1 MRRNH
6 PLNRLICQ
14 VLAASALSFGATAQ
28 VIKPMPTGE
37 MILNLK
43 KLNVLGSAMYIAA
56 HPDDENTIMLSWL
69 AKERKVRT
77 SYLSITRGDGGQNLI
92 GPEQAELMGLIRTQE
107 LLAARSIDGPEQYFT
122 RANDFGFS
130 KTTEETLQIWGKDVV
145 LGDVVWRIRN
155 LRPDVIICRFPP
167 DARAGHGNHSAS
179 AALAEE
185 AFAAAA
191 DPTKFPEQLK
201 FVKPWQAKRIVWNT
215 FNFGTVAQTQKPAE
229 KDFIQVDIG
238 VYNPLLGKNY
248 GEIAAISRT
257 NHKSQGFGSA
267 LQRGEAFEYFSH
279 TAGEPAKASLFD
291 GISISVSNKQI
302 LDLLKQIQQQYKI
315 NQPSAS
321 LPDLIKLKKLT
332 AKEQQFNH
340 QLLDEIIL
348 ACAGL
353 WAEAIVPEANYAVGD
368 SIPVTVNA
376 IYRASGPVKV
386 SGQLNG
392 SAINLQD
399 NRLLSMKYAVKA
411 SKSDVTQPYYLQN
424 EHPIGYYI
432 IHKQEQIG
440 HPENSNG
447 LTAKVQFDIEGEKI
461 DVNLPILYKFT
472 DPIKG
477 EQYQPLVIA
486 PKVTATLSDQAYLFV
501 NGQPKAIEVNL
512 KSFTKNVAGDLIPV
526 LPVGW
531 KSSPEKISFSLTQK
545 GDGQLAIF
553 TITPAANASS
563 AVLSLDVN
571 IAGDTESKGFK
582 TIRYDHIPNITLF
595 PNATAK
601 LEVVDI
607 KIAGKRIAYL
617 DGAGDLVAGAL
628 QQIGYEV
635 VHLSTSQ
642 VMLSELSGYDAIVTG
657 VRFFNV
663 NEEARNVHTKL
674 MDYVKN
680 GGVLL
685 EQYNVNNGLK
695 SANFG
700 PYPFRLVNKRV
711 TEEDA
716 KVTFIKPNH
725 VALNSP
731 NKITAK
737 DFEGWVQERGLYFA
751 DNIDP
756 QYETILRMNDTGETA
771 NDGSLLIANYG
782 KGKFVYTS
790 LSFFRQLPA
799 GVPGAYRLFAN
810 FLAK

>member
-1 MRRNH
+1 MNIKTFFLAVMLW
-6 PLNRLICQ
+6 PCFAIGQMKQLNSAEIAQGIATLSVKGS
-14 VLAASALSFGATAQ
+14 VL
-28 VIKPMPTGE
+28 
-37 MILNLK
+37 
-43 KLNVLGSAMYIAA
+43 YIAA
-56 HPDDENTIMLSWL
+56 HPDDENTRLLAYL
-69 AKERKVRT
+69 AKEAKVRT
-77 SYLSITRGDGGQNLI
+77 AYLSLTRGDGGQNLI
-92 GPEQAELMGLIRTQE
+92 GNEQAELLGQIRTQE
-107 LLAARSIDGPEQYFT
+107 LLAARKVDGAEQFFS

-130 KTTEETLQIWGKDVV
+130 KTSDETFKIWGKEQILADA
-145 LGDVVWRIRN
+145 VWVIRKF
-155 LRPDVIICRFPP
+155 RPDVIITRFPE
-167 DARAGHGNHSAS
+167 DARAGHGHHAAS
-179 AALAEE
+179 AIIARE
-185 AFAAAA
+185 AFVAAA
-191 DPTKFPEQLK
+191 DPKMFPEQLK
-201 FVKPWQAKRIVWNT
+201 NGVTVWRTKRILWNT
-215 FNFGTVAQTQKPAE
+215 YNFGNNNTTAPDQLKINVGL
-229 KDFIQVDIG
+229 F
-238 VYNPLLGKNY
+238 NPLLGKNY

-279 TAGEPAKASLFD
+279 TAGEPAKTSLFD
-291 GISISVSNKQI
+291 GINISVENKQI
-302 LDLLKQIQQQYKI
+302 LALLKQIQEQYKI
-315 NQPSAS
+315 SQPSAS
-321 LPDLIKLKKLT
+321 LPSLLKLKKL
-332 AKEQQFNH
+332 AANEQHFNH
-340 QLLDEIIL
+340 QLLNEMIM

-353 WAEAIVPEANYAVGD
+353 WAEAVVPEVNYAVGD

-386 SGQLNG
+386 SGQLKG
-392 SAINLQD
+392 STINLQD
-399 NRLLSMKYAVKA
+399 NRPSSMKYAVKA

-447 LTAKVQFDIEGEKI
+447 LTAKVQFDIDGQQIET
-461 DVNLPILYKFT
+461 NLPILFKST

-663 NEEARNVHTKL
+663 NEEARNVYAKL

>member
-1 MRRNH
+1 MN
-6 PLNRLICQ
+6 IKTFF
-14 VLAASALSFGATAQ
+14 LAAMLLPCFVKAQMQQLNSAEIAQGIASLS
-28 VIKPMPTGE
+28 
-37 MILNLK
+37 LK
-43 KLNVLGSAMYIAA
+43 GSVLYIAA
-56 HPDDENTIMLSWL
+56 HPDDENTRLLAYL
-69 AKERKVRT
+69 AKEAKVRT
-77 SYLSITRGDGGQNLI
+77 AYLSLTRGDGGQNLI
-92 GPEQAELMGLIRTQE
+92 GNEQAELLGQIRTQE
-107 LLAARSIDGPEQYFT
+107 LLAARKVDGAGQFFS

-130 KTTEETLQIWGKDVV
+130 KTSDETFKIWGKQQILADA
-145 LGDVVWRIRN
+145 VWVIRKF
-155 LRPDVIICRFPP
+155 RPDVIITRFPE
-167 DARAGHGNHSAS
+167 DTRAGHGHHAAS
-179 AALAEE
+179 AIIARE
-185 AFAAAA
+185 AFIAAA
-191 DPTKFPEQLK
+191 DSKQFPEQLK
-201 FVKPWQAKRIVWNT
+201 NGVTVWQAKRILWNT
-215 FNFGTVAQTQKPAE
+215 YNFGSNNTTAPDQLKMDVGT
-229 KDFIQVDIG
+229 
-238 VYNPLLGKNY
+238 YNPLLGKNY

-279 TAGEPAKASLFD
+279 TAGEPAKVSLFD
-291 GISISVSNKQI
+291 GINISAENKQI
-302 LDLLKQIQQQYKI
+302 LALLKQIQQQYKI

-321 LPDLIKLKKLT
+321 LSDLLKLKKIT
-332 AKEQQFNH
+332 VKEQQFNH

-353 WAEAIVPEANYAVGD
+353 WAEAVVPEANYAVGD

-376 IYRASGPVKV
+376 IYRTSTPIKI

-392 SAINLQD
+392 RNMVLQD
-399 NRLLSMKYAVKA
+399 NRLSSMKYSVKA
-411 SKSDVTQPYYLQN
+411 EKSEVTQPYYLKK
-424 EHPIGYYI
+424 EHPVGYYLIDKQEEIGY
-432 IHKQEQIG
+432 
-440 HPENSNG
+440 PENPNG
-447 LTAKVQFDIEGEKI
+447 LKAKVQFTIEKEKI
-461 DVNLPILYKFT
+461 EVNLPILFKST

-486 PKVTATLSDQAYLFV
+486 PKVTATLSDQAYLFI

-512 KSFTKNVAGDLIPV
+512 KSFTKNVVGDLIPV
-526 LPVGW
+526 LPAGW

-545 GDGQLAIF
+545 GNAQLAVF
-553 TITPAANASS
+553 TITPAANSTS
-563 AVLSLDVN
+563 AVLNLQVKIN
-571 IAGDTESKGFK
+571 GDTESKGFR

-607 KIAGKRIAYL
+607 KIAGKRIAYI
-617 DGAGDLVAGAL
+617 DGAGDLVSSAL
-628 QQIGYEV
+628 QQVGYQV
-635 VHLSTSQ
+635 VHLTPTQ
-642 VMLSELSGYDAIVTG
+642 VVLNDLSSFDAVVTG

-663 NEEARNVHTKL
+663 NEEARNVHAKL

-680 GGVLL
+680 GGVVL

-695 SANFG
+695 STNFG

-725 VALNSP
+725 AALNQP
-731 NKITAK
+731 NQITDK

-751 DNIDP
+751 DDVDP
-756 QYETILRMNDTGETA
+756 KYETVLRMNDTGEAA

-810 FLAK
+810 LLAK